1 MNTRSLAIG
10 IGLIALAAL
19 ILWAAM
25 TLAVVAESAGTT
37 SLTAK
42 IMAVWVILPLAAG
55 IALVLWEMSKR

>member
-1 MNTRSLAIG
+1 MKARLPVG

-25 TLAVVAESAGTT
+25 TLAVVAEDAETT

-42 IMAVWVILPLAAG
+42 ILAVWVILPMVAG
-55 IALVLWEMSKR
+55 VALVLWEMSER